1 MNEKACQQETEFFL
15 KKLYW
20 NKKEWY
26 LFAVNHAKIVRKA
39 RSSN

>member
-1 MNEKACQQETEFFL
+1 MSTRDAIFFL
-15 KKLYW
+15 KKLYC